1 MFLIDRIV
9 DRIPLK
15 RSFGAVGYEH
25 SEKEDS
31 SSVSVLFS
39 SRQSWR
45 RPFNFKQ
52 VIYSYRFVFFTIRMA
67 NYLMADLVDQST
79 KDYALLQ
86 NQRSSHNI
94 GVVVGNMLGGLF
106 KKGVDLVNEFEEQ
119 IQKSFV
125 IESRN

>member
-1 MFLIDRIV
+1 
-9 DRIPLK
+9 
-15 RSFGAVGYEH
+15 
-25 SEKEDS
+25 
-31 SSVSVLFS
+31 
-39 SRQSWR
+39 
-45 RPFNFKQ
+45 
-52 VIYSYRFVFFTIRMA
+52 
-67 NYLMADLVDQST
+67 MADLVDQST